1 MLKWIRNRAER
12 HRRERV
18 RSTIEANANCLEAKY
33 RSRFA
38 GCDKERFSLLWCE
51 IAEILNVP
59 VHELLVETELG
70 RRLAQH
76 RTRWWQ
82 TSRQDDLEY
91 LIAMESRGR
100 RPPASVLRTVGDVL
114 DYLLE

>member
-1 MLKWIRNRAER
+1 MLKWIRNRMES
-12 HRRERV
+12 HRRERM
-18 RSTIEANANCLEAKY
+18 RSTIEANANGLESTH

-38 GCDKERFSLLWCE
+38 GCDKERFSLLWCV
-51 IAEILNVP
+51 IAEASKVP
-59 VHELLVETELG
+59 VHELRAETDLG
-70 RRLAQH
+70 HGLAQQ

-100 RPPASVLRTVGDVL
+100 LPPASALLTIGDVL